1 MTLAEIA
8 PPTGQDVTI
17 WKYII
22 LGLFTVGGLAA
33 AITAILKL
41 GDRFRTPYA
50 TALEFAEYK
59 RRQEWLEAHIDL
71 TLKQRV
77 EVAEKRIDQV
87 FEKIDEVQATMTAAA
102 EGRSEKILLAIE
114 SLQKHR

>member
-8 PPTGQDVTI
+8 PPTGQDVTV

-50 TALEFAEYK
+50 TQAKFEELQNKVKWIEDNCDFTLRVKVEMLDDKIDAVQAAMTKAAEARADK
-59 RRQEWLEAHIDL
+59 VVDAVESLKQQLQRRQH
-71 TLKQRV
+71 
-77 EVAEKRIDQV
+77 
-87 FEKIDEVQATMTAAA
+87 
-102 EGRSEKILLAIE
+102 
-114 SLQKHR
+114 